1 MLKIHRPSFS
11 MGSVHM
17 VSRALGVV
25 AIMVFALQSVGQAEA
40 ACQNV
45 EGAVCGGAGK
55 GSLSS
60 VTGNVSLAQGAGVS
74 RATRG
79 ASVFPG
85 NRILAGEG
93 GTAQV
98 NLGAG
103 CFVSVG
109 SNSAASFTL
118 RNGATCLRQNE
129 PFTAQTPGNDNNNN
143 TGWIAAGLGLAVI
156 GGVVGLGL
164 SEGSGHNNARREPLR
179 RVRRSRRVGP
189 GGQSIKVANSATCF
203 TTGR

>member
-1 MLKIHRPSFS
+1 M
-11 MGSVHM
+11 HM
-17 VSRALGVV
+17 VSRAFGVV
-25 AIMVFALQSVGQAEA
+25 AVMVFALQSFGQAEA

-60 VTGNVSLAQGAGVS
+60 VTGNVSLAQGGGVS

-85 NRILAGEG
+85 NRILAGED

-103 CFVSVG
+103 CFASVAP
-109 SNSAASFTL
+109 NSVATFTS

-129 PFTAQTPGNDNNNN
+129 PFTAQAGNNNN
-143 TGWIAAGLGLAVI
+143 DNSGWIAAGAAILII
-156 GGVVGLGL
+156 GGAVGLGL
-164 SEGSGHNNARREPLR
+164 S
-179 RVRRSRRVGP
+179 
-189 GGQSIKVANSATCF
+189 GGTG
-203 TTGR
+203 TTSVSP

>member
-1 MLKIHRPSFS
+1 MLEIHSSGFS

-17 VSRALGVV
+17 VSRAFGVV
-25 AIMVFALQSVGQAEA
+25 AVMVLALQSVGQAEA

-74 RATRG
+74 RATIG

-85 NRILAGEG
+85 NRILAGED

-103 CFVSVG
+103 CFTSVTP
-109 SNSAASFTL
+109 NSVATFTS

-129 PFTAQTPGNDNNNN
+129 PFTAQTPGNDGNNN
-143 TGWIAAGLGLAVI
+143 TGWIAGGLALGVI
-156 GGVVGLGL
+156 GGAVGLGL
-164 SEGSGHNNARREPLR
+164 SEGSG
-179 RVRRSRRVGP
+179 
-189 GGQSIKVANSATCF
+189 
-203 TTGR
+203 TTSVSP